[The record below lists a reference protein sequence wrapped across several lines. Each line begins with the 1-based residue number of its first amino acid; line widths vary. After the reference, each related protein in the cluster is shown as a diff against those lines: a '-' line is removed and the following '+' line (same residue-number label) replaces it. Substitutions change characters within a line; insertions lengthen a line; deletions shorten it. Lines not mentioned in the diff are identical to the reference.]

1 MRASP
6 ASSHSFVA
14 FVHPHVYTFVF
25 HLLIA
30 TPTTLSGCPSN
41 VCSCS
46 FPDMSSLFK
55 LWIILHY
62 SSFYCTS
69 VVMSHPTLFFP
80 TPPCCKI
87 SQPTFQYFSSLPF
100 SHLISALCSRM
111 RPEKVV
117 SHVAVSGLNS
127 LSPYQRLSLSPI
139 GF

>member
-1 MRASP
+1 MPCGGILCTYS
-6 ASSHSFVA
+6 
-14 FVHPHVYTFVF
+14 HVYTFVF
-25 HLLIA
+25 HLPIA

-87 SQPTFQYFSSLPF
+87 SQPTFHYFSSLPF

-127 LSPYQRLSLSPI
+127 LSPYQRLSLSSI